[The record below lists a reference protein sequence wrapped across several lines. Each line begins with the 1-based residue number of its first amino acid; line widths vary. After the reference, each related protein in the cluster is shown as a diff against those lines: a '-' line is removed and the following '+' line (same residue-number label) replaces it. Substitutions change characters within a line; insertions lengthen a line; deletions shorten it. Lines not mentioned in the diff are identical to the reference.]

1 MDAIK
6 MVGIVK
12 CFGPVRANDG
22 IDFTVK
28 HQEIHCLLGENGTGK
43 STLMNILFG
52 LYHPDAG
59 EIFINEKKA
68 SIANPNDAYAL
79 GIGMVHQH
87 FMLVG
92 QLTVLENIILGKES
106 GGFFLNR
113 RESRARVEELVERFG
128 FRIDLDEKV
137 VNLSVGMKQ
146 RVEILKT
153 LYRGADIIILDEPTA
168 VLTPQ
173 EVEELFKIL
182 RQLKKSGKTIV
193 FITHKLNE
201 TMSLS
206 DRITVIRKGKVVFC
220 CNTQDTNEKEL
231 ATQMVGRQV
240 ESVVAKKGQ
249 QTGDVVLELKEV
261 RLHERAEHTVSLT
274 VRAGEILGIAG
285 VDGNGQQEL
294 EEMIV
299 GNRKVTE
306 GSILLGG
313 NPIHTL
319 PVKDR
324 KAMGIGYIPSD
335 RHKNAMVSGFS
346 ITENFL
352 LGYQNT
358 PEYCKKGFID
368 YDRLKQDAGK
378 QVEAFEIKVAGV
390 EQEIGQL
397 SGGNQQ
403 KVILGREISHDPGLV
418 LVAQPVRGLDIGA
431 IERVHKTLLQLKEQ
445 GKAILLISA
454 ELSEV
459 MNLSDRIAVFYEG
472 EASAQFTN
480 GEYTKEE
487 IGLFM
492 AGKRQEVNVHEM
504 DM

>member
-1 MDAIK
+1 
-6 MVGIVK
+6 
-12 CFGPVRANDG
+12 
-22 IDFTVK
+22 
-28 HQEIHCLLGENGTGK
+28 
-43 STLMNILFG
+43 MNILFG

-313 NPIHTL
+313 KPIHTL

>member
-6 MVGIVK
+6 MKGIVK

-28 HQEIHCLLGENGTGK
+28 QQEIHCLLGENGTGK

-52 LYHPDAG
+52 LYHPDEG
-59 EIFINEKKA
+59 EIYIHEKKA
-68 SIANPNDAYAL
+68 AIANPNDAYAL

-87 FMLVG
+87 FMLVN
-92 QLTVLENIILGKES
+92 QLTVLENIIIGKEQ
-106 GGFFLNR
+106 GGLFLDKKKS
-113 RESRARVEELVERFG
+113 EEKVAELVERFG
-128 FRIDLDEKV
+128 FKIDLHEKV
-137 VNLSVGMKQ
+137 VNLSVGMRQ

-182 RQLKKSGKTIV
+182 RQLKKEGKTIV

-206 DRITVIRKGKVVFC
+206 DRITVIRKGKVVFE
-220 CNTQDTNEKEL
+220 CNTADTNEKEL
-231 ATQMVGRQV
+231 ATQMVGRSV
-240 ESVVAKKGQ
+240 ETVVAKKG
-249 QTGDVVLELKEV
+249 TKIGKTVLELKNI
-261 RLHERAEHTVSLT
+261 RLQDKAEDTVNLT
-274 VRAGEILGIAG
+274 VHAGEILGIAG

-294 EEMIV
+294 EAMIV
-299 GNRKVTE
+299 GNQRVKE
-306 GSILLGG
+306 GTILINGT
-313 NPIHTL
+313 PVEKMS
-319 PVKDR
+319 VKDR
-324 KAMGIGYIPSD
+324 KKLGLGYIPSD
-335 RHKNAMVSGFS
+335 RHRNAMISGFS
-346 ITENFL
+346 IAENFL
-352 LGYQNT
+352 LGYQEN
-358 PEYCKKGFID
+358 PEYCKNGFI
-368 YDRLKQDAGK
+368 RFENLKKDAKK
-378 QVEAFEIKVAGV
+378 QVELFETKLAGL
-390 EQEIGQL
+390 EQQIGQL

-403 KVILGREISHDPGLV
+403 KVIFGRETSHDPAFM

-431 IERVHKTLLQLKEQ
+431 IEKVHKTLLELKEQ

-459 MNLSDRIAVFYEG
+459 MNLSDRIAVLYEG
-472 EASAQFTN
+472 EVSAQFEN

-492 AGKRQEVNVHEM
+492 TGKKIGGKNA
-504 DM
+504 

>member
-22 IDFTVK
+22 IDLTVGR
-28 HQEIHCLLGENGTGK
+28 QEIHCLLGENGTGK

-59 EIFINEKKA
+59 DIYINEKKA
-68 SIANPNDAYAL
+68 SISNPNDAYAL

-87 FMLVG
+87 FMLVN

-106 GGFFLNR
+106 GGLFLNR
-113 RESRARVEELVERFG
+113 KESQEKVEELVERFG
-128 FRIDLDEKV
+128 FKIDLHEKV

-173 EVEELFKIL
+173 EVDELFKIL
-182 RQLKKSGKTIV
+182 RQLKENGKTII

-201 TMSLS
+201 TMALS

-220 CNTQDTNEKEL
+220 GDTSSTNEKEL

-240 ESVVAKKGQ
+240 ESIVAKTGQ
-249 QTGDVVLELKEV
+249 STGDVVLELCNV
-261 RLHERAEHTVSLT
+261 RLHERAASPISLK
-274 VRAGEILGIAG
+274 VHAGEILGIAG

-306 GSILLGG
+306 GSILIHG
-313 NPIHTL
+313 NPVQDM
-319 PVKDR
+319 PVKAR
-324 KAMGIGYIPSD
+324 KAMGLGYIPSD
-335 RHKNAMVSGFS
+335 RHKNAMIAGFS

-352 LGYQNT
+352 LGYQES
-358 PEYCKKGFID
+358 PQYCKRGFID
-368 YDRLKQDAGK
+368 YEKLQQDAK
-378 QVEAFEIKVAGV
+378 EQVEAFEIKVAGV
-390 EQEIGQL
+390 DQEIGQL

-472 EASAQFTN
+472 EISAQFAN

-487 IGLFM
+487 IGLYM
-492 AGKRQEVNVHEM
+492 AGKKQEVKAHEM
-504 DM
+504 DL